1 MWRTL
6 AALRNT
12 DLKLSWCKGAN
23 KEEMDTL
30 NKHLRDDINGDLA
43 LLNRDFGIKLVSLL
57 ASFDSSDRNF
67 VMMLLLMA
75 LVIVFSLI
83 L

>member
-1 MWRTL
+1 
-6 AALRNT
+6 
-12 DLKLSWCKGAN
+12 
-23 KEEMDTL
+23 MDTL